1 MINFMQRTH
10 WEKYTGFTF
19 GLNKKDTVKRGKKP
33 SHLDHLFHDEA
44 SGSDEQSPFSS

>member
-1 MINFMQRTH
+1 MINLYAENSLR
-10 WEKYTGFTF
+10 KYTGFTF
-19 GLNKKDTVKRGKKP
+19 GLNKKDTVKSGKKS